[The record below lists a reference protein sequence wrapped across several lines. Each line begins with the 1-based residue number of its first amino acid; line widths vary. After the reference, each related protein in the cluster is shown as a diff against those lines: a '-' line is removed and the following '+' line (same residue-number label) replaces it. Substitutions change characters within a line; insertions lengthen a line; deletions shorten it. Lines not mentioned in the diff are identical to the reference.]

1 MDVQLGCMPRPWNKH
16 SHGDALAGIAAA
28 GFKNY
33 AFLGHKEATVD
44 SETSPENAQQL
55 AAAVRGR
62 GLEPRM
68 IYSATRIDA
77 PEDEVLARV
86 KRLIDNA
93 QRTGATVLIE
103 GGTGKPE
110 NFETYFSI
118 MRRAAPYAQEKGVTI
133 ALKPHGGISTTGDDT
148 LKAIQ
153 AVNHPAYR
161 LCFDPGNLLYYA
173 GLRPEAELPKLAPY
187 VVAMCV
193 KDETGGN
200 GPRPHRQRHPGRWR
214 SRLPRGLQDPE
225 RPRLRRQTR
234 HRRNAWWD
242 DPRRSEPRSEARVRV
257 LERGIGD
264 YLARLAS
271 SGGDSDFYFAPDLIG
286 DVLLHVAHVLLYF
299 TRGLRPHQR
308 ASDVRV
314 AQPVLDRER
323 R

>member
-1 MDVQLGCMPRPWNKH
+1 MDVQLGCMPRPWNTY
-16 SHGDALAGIAAA
+16 SHNDALAGIAAA

-33 AFLGHKEATVD
+33 AFLGHKEATVSGD
-44 SETSPENAQQL
+44 TTPEEAQQL
-55 AAAVRGR
+55 AARVRAK

-68 IYSATRIDA
+68 IYSATRLDA
-77 PEDEVLARV
+77 TENEVLARV

-110 NFETYFSI
+110 NFDTYFSI
-118 MRRAAPYAQEKGVTI
+118 MRRAAPYAQERGVTI

-173 GLRPEAELPKLAPY
+173 GLRPEVELPKLAPY

-200 GPRPHRQRHPGRWR
+200 GPNRTVNVTPGDGEVDFPAVFKILKDHGFTGKPAIVETLAGTTLEEVNR
-214 SRLPRGLQDPE
+214 
-225 RPRLRRQTR
+225 
-234 HRRNAWWD
+234 
-242 DPRRSEPRSEARVRV
+242 EAKRAYQFLTGV
-257 LERGIGD
+257 L
-264 YLARLAS
+264 AA
-271 SGGDSDFYFAPDLIG
+271 
-286 DVLLHVAHVLLYF
+286 V
-299 TRGLRPHQR
+299 
-308 ASDVRV
+308 
-314 AQPVLDRER
+314 
-323 R
+323 